1 MKDLRGPTEEAA
13 KADGTAED
21 AAAAMRAL
29 DRLLIKNTV
38 YEDIQMYLSPVG
50 GYEQW
55 KLHMPGVR
63 LWQIGWGSVALV
75 TLIWGREGERI
86 SPLMLAWEAR
96 FSLCCL
102 LLWAIAVALRSY
114 LSFIRRY
121 LGHWA
126 MWRLARGP
134 LCLPLKVL
142 SFLLFS
148 TDAIVQE
155 RLSDDDRLPAR
166 SVFGFVAPK
175 YVPSKPVF
183 PGHRGTGGTLGTRRV
198 RCRPPHQMKWTRS
211 FCWPPSLR

>member
-50 GYEQW
+50 GSEQW

-63 LWQIGWGSVALV
+63 LWQIGWGIMALV
-75 TLIWGREGERI
+75 TLVWGREGERI